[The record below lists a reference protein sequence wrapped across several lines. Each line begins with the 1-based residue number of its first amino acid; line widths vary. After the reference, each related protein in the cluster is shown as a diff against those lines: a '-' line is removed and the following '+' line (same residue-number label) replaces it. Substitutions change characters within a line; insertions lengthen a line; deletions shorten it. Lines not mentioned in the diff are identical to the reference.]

1 MYWYAID
8 WLDAISLF
16 LDPVEAILRE
26 TETILGKSRDGQ
38 GNPPGVFL
46 GRLIPTPLY
55 LHITNTSWSDLICV
69 FHNPT

>member
-46 GRLIPTPLY
+46 GRLIPTPLLSPHY
-55 LHITNTSWSDLICV
+55 EYIMVGSDLCV
-69 FHNPT
+69 S